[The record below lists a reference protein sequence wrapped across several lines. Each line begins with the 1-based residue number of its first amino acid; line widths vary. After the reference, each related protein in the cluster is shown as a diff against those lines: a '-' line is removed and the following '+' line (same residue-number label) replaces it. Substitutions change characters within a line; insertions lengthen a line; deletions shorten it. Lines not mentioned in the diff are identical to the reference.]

1 MVVYAD
7 DHTKDIYKLYN
18 LETKI
23 VVMNRDVKWADCKM
37 TDPAETLKMLRKSD
51 E

>member
-23 VVMNRDVKWADCKM
+23 VVMNRDVKWADCK
-37 TDPAETLKMLRKSD
+37 K
-51 E
+51 